1 MLCICI
7 FFCQPIDSSHSS
19 GLDLDSGHYSP
30 SASLYQRTR
39 VPTRRHSP
47 AVFTHLRWPP
57 YRPVPSRPL
66 NPACQLQAQRFTV
79 TDRARCCGGSLSR
92 RFHACICIN
101 SALDR
106 YPRAG
111 GVGARLYIYI

>member
-1 MLCICI
+1 
-7 FFCQPIDSSHSS
+7 
-19 GLDLDSGHYSP
+19 
-30 SASLYQRTR
+30 
-39 VPTRRHSP
+39 
-47 AVFTHLRWPP
+47 
-57 YRPVPSRPL
+57 
-66 NPACQLQAQRFTV
+66 LQAQRFTV

-111 GVGARLYIYI
+111 GVGARLYIYIKIAEIIDDLTCKLNQSINLHVAS